1 MICVKLLFFIQGH
14 NKNSPYHLLTLLKGG
29 YHKRYI
35 FTHEESLKIID
46 ENPQVDVTTMN
57 PEDSMDYNALC
68 SSFYRTQ
75 ASISEKITHTFTA
88 ETCHKN
94 NVLLWLKYHTKVQT
108 RS

>member
-1 MICVKLLFFIQGH
+1 MKNWYH
-14 NKNSPYHLLTLLKGG
+14 N
-29 YHKRYI
+29 RDI
-35 FTHEESLKIID
+35 FTYEELLKIID